1 MGKPAEEYYIGEPPP
16 KPSKATPKP
25 SKAPPKPSKAPP
37 KPSKAPLV
45 KLKAKP
51 SAGVSA
57 QITVKDHDEKLTKH
71 GKKPVVMTVE
81 KDDEKPTP
89 HVPRASEMEYGG
101 TKRKGAPPS
110 TKTTILRK
118 RPLENGPAPKRSRRV
133 SAHEI

>member
-1 MGKPAEEYYIGEPPP
+1 MGKPVEEYYIGEH
-16 KPSKATPKP
+16 

-51 SAGVSA
+51 SAGVST
-57 QITVKDHDEKLTKH
+57 QITVKDHDEKLTKR
-71 GKKPVVMTVE
+71 GKKPVVVTVE
-81 KDDEKPTP
+81 KDEKPTP

-101 TKRKGAPPS
+101 TKRKGAPPP

-118 RPLENGPAPKRSRRV
+118 RPLENGPGPKRSRRV